1 MVKTQKPKPPKHWEE
16 VEHPVLSTRGAGRVD
31 ENAHVETLIDAL
43 GKSQGFSWFRR
54 TEVMGT
60 LWPIHHLILLIHQQ
74 KTGLMGNRTDTLM
87 ILNKD
92 GVSN

>member
-31 ENAHVETLIDAL
+31 EDAHVETLIDAL

-60 LWPIHHLILLIHQQ
+60 LWPIHHL
-74 KTGLMGNRTDTLM
+74 NS
-87 ILNKD
+87 LNSPTKNWFD
-92 GVSN
+92 GKSYWYPNDS